1 MSPELKQ
8 AHAKID
14 TLLNGHCQVYLLLSC
29 CPCEG
34 RISGIVDSPN
44 AVATLAVPTAIFDQV
59 NTSPIFKAN
68 SIFTTLLYD
77 ARLLL
82 NITRSIKFAR
92 LQYDACLLLKITRS
106 INSPHCYMMHADCL
120 KSREQIIRFIKIVTF
135 PLKTIGSFLNPQHF
149 MTMQT
154 LCYNVLSL
162 CRIFVRKPAR
172 CQLDPG

>member
-8 AHAKID
+8 AHVKID
-14 TLLNGHCQVYLLLSC
+14 TLLNGDFQVYLLLSC

-68 SIFTTLLYD
+68 SIYTTLLYD

-82 NITRSIKFAR
+82 NITRSIKFA
-92 LQYDACLLLKITRS
+92 
-106 INSPHCYMMHADCL
+106 
-120 KSREQIIRFIKIVTF
+120 
-135 PLKTIGSFLNPQHF
+135 
-149 MTMQT
+149 
-154 LCYNVLSL
+154 
-162 CRIFVRKPAR
+162 
-172 CQLDPG
+172 

>member
-8 AHAKID
+8 AHVKID

-59 NTSPIFKAN
+59 NTSSIFKAN
-68 SIFTTLLYD
+68 SIFTTLL
-77 ARLLL
+77 
-82 NITRSIKFAR
+82 
-92 LQYDACLLLKITRS
+92 YDACLLLKITRS
-106 INSPHCYMMHADCL
+106 INSPHCYMMHAYSL

-149 MTMQT
+149 MNM
-154 LCYNVLSL
+154 
-162 CRIFVRKPAR
+162 
-172 CQLDPG
+172 